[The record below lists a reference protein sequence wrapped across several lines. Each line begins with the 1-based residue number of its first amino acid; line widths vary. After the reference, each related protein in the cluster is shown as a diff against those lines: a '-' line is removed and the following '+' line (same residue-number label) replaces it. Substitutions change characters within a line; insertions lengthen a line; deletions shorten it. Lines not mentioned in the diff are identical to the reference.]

1 MLDFSNLTQ
10 EQKQFFSDMWES
22 HQRESENQ
30 SESLKGFQAYIERK
44 RKQED
49 AQAEAAEILKSK
61 MR

>member
-1 MLDFSNLTQ
+1 MIDFNNLTP
-10 EQKQFFSDMWES
+10 EQKEFFTEMWES

-49 AQAEAAEILKSK
+49 AQMEATEVLKTK
-61 MR
+61 MV

>member
-10 EQKQFFSDMWES
+10 EQQAFFNSMWES
-22 HQRESENQ
+22 HQKESENH
-30 SESLKGFQAYIERK
+30 SESLKDFNAYIERK

-49 AQAEAAEILKSK
+49 EQAQAAEILKTK

>member
-1 MLDFSNLTQ
+1 MIDFNNLTD
-10 EQKQFFSDMWES
+10 EQKAFFTDMWES
-22 HQRESENQ
+22 HQRESENH
-30 SESLKGFQAYIERK
+30 SESLKDFNAYIERK

>member
-1 MLDFSNLTQ
+1 MIDFNNLTD
-10 EQKQFFSDMWES
+10 EQKAFFTDMWES
-22 HQRESENQ
+22 HQRESEHH
-30 SESLKGFQAYIERK
+30 SESLKDFNAYIERK

>member
-1 MLDFSNLTQ
+1 MIDFSNLTP
-10 EQKQFFSDMWES
+10 EQKAFFNEMWES
-22 HQRESENQ
+22 HQRENESQ
-30 SESLKGFQAYIERK
+30 SESLKDFQAYIERK